1 MYNAIVSPAYLTAG
15 NGVEQTPKISMGD
28 DDNRTGVY
36 RFSFQVN
43 NLSDRERCTP
53 LDGVALTDQVN
64 LDYPGYTFYGR
75 DLQGPSALLWSSARK
90 TDSCRSSMM

>member
-1 MYNAIVSPAYLTAG
+1 MISPAYLTAG
-15 NGVEQTPKISMGD
+15 NGAEQTPKISMGD

-43 NLSDRERCTP
+43 NLSDREQVYT

-64 LDYPGYTFYGR
+64 LDYPRLYLYGR
-75 DLQGPSALLWSSARK
+75 DLQSLGRFCGL
-90 TDSCRSSMM
+90 